1 MKQLSNDAL
10 EALEIIK
17 PRIQDKNVILSK
29 GEFLALKVVY
39 ENINHV
45 FNNMK
50 ITLSESCSACIPG
63 AMRIVSNYIDKYDAP
78 IVTKPEAKAEV
89 VVVDT
94 KLTVQQLKDICKEK
108 GIKYHHKAK
117 EGKLIELINSH
128 KG

>member
-1 MKQLSNDAL
+1 MKQLSSDAL
-10 EALEIIK
+10 EALEIIR

-50 ITLSESCSACIPG
+50 ITLSESCSACIPN
-63 AMRIVSNYIDKYDAP
+63 AMKIVGNYIAFHEAP
-78 IVTKPEAKAEV
+78 IVKKPEVKAEV
-89 VVVDT
+89 VIVDT

-117 EGKLIELINSH
+117 EAKLIELINSH
-128 KG
+128 KV